1 MPAKKI
7 NLKRKRKPTRLFS
20 SFLCAKLE
28 QRKRFGARDKVFWV
42 GGGGVVVGGVPMRGM
57 EMSFG
62 LKISDNF
69 KSYKIIKRELGRE
82 PRHFGI
88 SMSLNV

>member
-1 MPAKKI
+1 M
-7 NLKRKRKPTRLFS
+7 
-20 SFLCAKLE
+20 
-28 QRKRFGARDKVFWV
+28 
-42 GGGGVVVGGVPMRGM
+42 VGGVPMRGM